1 MAYKMRK
8 PDFCFGPFPDRL
20 VSNMAMEKIW
30 GERDHNWEYGFTLGE
45 SQEKLDAHMYHMY
58 ILPFNQKLKSQTNGQ
73 PAQVMKDITRLMD

>member
-1 MAYKMRK
+1 MRK

-30 GERDHNWEYGFTLGE
+30 GGGTTIESMVFTLGE

-58 ILPFNQKLKSQTNGQ
+58 VLPFNQKLKSQTNGQ